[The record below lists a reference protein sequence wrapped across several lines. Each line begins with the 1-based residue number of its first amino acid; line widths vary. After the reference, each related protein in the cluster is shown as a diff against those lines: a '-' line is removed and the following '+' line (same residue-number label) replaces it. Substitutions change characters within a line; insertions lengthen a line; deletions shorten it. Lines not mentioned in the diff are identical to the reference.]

1 MLGMDF
7 LPLVFKYITR
17 RRIRSALTIS
27 GVATAMFLFYS
38 VDAMHQ
44 GVKEATE
51 QTAKDSKLVVYRQDR
66 YCPFSSMLPQ
76 DYGAR
81 IAAISGVKAVVPVKV
96 FVNNCR
102 TGLDVVTFRGI
113 PANAFEEGFFA
124 QVRLQRRFSREL
136 EKAQRLGSRRRAARE
151 KERIAGRRPNGNW
164 WNDDYRG
171 GDT

>member
-1 MLGMDF
+1 
-7 LPLVFKYITR
+7 
-17 RRIRSALTIS
+17 
-27 GVATAMFLFYS
+27 MFLFYS

-81 IAAISGVKAVVPVKV
+81 IATISGVKAVVPVKV

-113 PANAFEEGFFA
+113 PANAFEGFCP
-124 QVRLQRRFSREL
+124 VRLREVL
-136 EKAQRLGSRRRAARE
+136 SSGRSATTRLS
-151 KERIAGRRPNGNW
+151 
-164 WNDDYRG
+164 
-171 GDT
+171 